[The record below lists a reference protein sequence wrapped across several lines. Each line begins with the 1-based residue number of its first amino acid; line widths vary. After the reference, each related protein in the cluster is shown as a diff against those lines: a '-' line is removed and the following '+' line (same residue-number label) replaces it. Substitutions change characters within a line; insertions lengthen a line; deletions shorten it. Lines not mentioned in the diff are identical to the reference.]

1 MCVLYYSKNTVLT
14 PLHWSLQ
21 QPFLT
26 GCAVCNTKQ
35 SLFSRAGC
43 APHCWLCPRSLSK
56 CRGGRG
62 GGRGVSAPHPDSCTC
77 VDAFICPLRQH
88 ILRELVQLPHALR
101 RLDIIAYFDCHVIHG
116 RAVQRTF
123 CSESLSTPE
132 QITRQAYARTTWLKR
147 SASTTPNKQK
157 SIMIVLIC

>member
-1 MCVLYYSKNTVLT
+1 MRPLLLKKYCSHCTALVTSAALPHWLRRVQHEAIPVL
-14 PLHWSLQ
+14 P
-21 QPFLT
+21 
-26 GCAVCNTKQ
+26 
-35 SLFSRAGC
+35 R
-43 APHCWLCPRSLSK
+43 WLCPALLAVPALPIQVQ
-56 CRGGRG
+56 GGQG

-157 SIMIVLIC
+157 SIMRVLIC